1 MPKRVCWKKGM
12 RLTDEILTL
21 SDRCDEDLVRNAFAL
36 SANGHFGLFPNS
48 RPFRLSLEISK

>member
-1 MPKRVCWKKGM
+1 M